1 MAVSR
6 AIAAQGESIE
16 DSEVLVTFD
25 GLLDG
30 DLATDPTNARVYAM
44 LPDVV
49 TGAAGDAV
57 DFLHAIELQAT
68 GPIGFEVHEYGT
80 GRLVAYVEPYSSLII
95 RSFDVGGDTS
105 IVEWKVS
112 DTRKEIV
119 ADANQTHIEDLAVT
133 DTDAAAAVTSLSTG
147 DTWDDGTAEAAFD
160 TTLDAV
166 ADDFETDV
174 AAAFAEVETTVNAIL
189 AALAGGL
196 VHETS

>member
-1 MAVSR
+1 MATSR
-6 AIAAQGESIE
+6 AIAANGELIE
-16 DSEVLVTFD
+16 DSEVLVTYD
-25 GLLDG
+25 GSAIAAAG
-30 DLATDPTNARVYAM
+30 PAPYAM

-57 DFLHAIELQAT
+57 DFLHMIEFQCT
-68 GPIGFEVHEYGT
+68 GARGLWLHEYNT
-80 GRLVAYVEPYSSLII
+80 GRRVAFVEPYSSLIL

-119 ADANQTHIEDLAVT
+119 ADANQAHVDDLAVT
-133 DTDAAAAVTSLSTG
+133 DGTTAASTM
-147 DTWDDGTAEAAFD
+147 GTAMGGTWNAATAASELD
-160 TTLDAV
+160 TEIDAV
-166 ADDFETDV
+166 VADWETKTDTS
-174 AAAFAEVETTVNAIL
+174 FGEVETKVNAIL